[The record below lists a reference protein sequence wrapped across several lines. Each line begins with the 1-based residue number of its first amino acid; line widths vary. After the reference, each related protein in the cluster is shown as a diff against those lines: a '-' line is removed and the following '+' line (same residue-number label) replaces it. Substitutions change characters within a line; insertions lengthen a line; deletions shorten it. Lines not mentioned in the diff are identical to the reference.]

1 MENKSRIS
9 ALVPKRN
16 RSFAVVAENFLEQL
30 INDQRNQ
37 SACLNA
43 NRVSNRE
50 FFKYNDNKFKM
61 KLQIFKIKPKSA

>member
-1 MENKSRIS
+1 MEKESRIS
-9 ALVPKRN
+9 ALVPKRK

-37 SACLNA
+37 SACLCA
-43 NRVSNRE
+43 NRVSNKE
-50 FFKYNDNKFKM
+50 FLKYDDKTLNR